1 MSRSIRFAVLAALSA
16 LSASALAQPAD
27 SPATSSKFFDRML
40 KKWDTNGDGRV
51 SLDEYLAAATA
62 RYQQIDARNKGVVT
76 ADQIA
81 NSPNAA
87 KRVERR
93 AEGLVKHLDAAN
105 KGYVTQDDFVAA
117 ARKRFAELDRKGDG
131 KLTAD
136 ELSMAHGD
144 KAPSGKRVEFAERR
158 FDKLDANRDGVVT
171 LNEYTAA
178 ATAKF
183 KELDVAGK
191 GRVTA
196 DEIAASPNAHERAE
210 RVSEHIVKR
219 LDTNGDGV
227 VSREEFVAAAKQ
239 RFARMDKNG
248 DGFIDA
254 SEIGQR
260 HWAHGKQAVDR
271 Q

>member
-1 MSRSIRFAVLAALSA
+1 MSRSIHFAVLTALSA
-16 LSASALAQPAD
+16 LSAGALAQSAD
-27 SPATSSKFFDRML
+27 SAPSSKFFDHML
-40 KKWDTNGDGRV
+40 KKWDANGDGRI
-51 SLDEYLAAATA
+51 SLDEYIAAATA
-62 RYQQIDARNKGVVT
+62 RYQQIDTQNKGAVT

-87 KRVERR
+87 KRMQHR

-117 ARKRFAELDRKGDG
+117 AKKRFAKLDKKGDG
-131 KLTAD
+131 KLTVD
-136 ELSMAHGD
+136 ELSMQHAD
-144 KAPSGKRVEFAERR
+144 QAPSGKRAEFAERR

-171 LNEYTAA
+171 LSEYTAA

-183 KELDVAGK
+183 KELDTAGT
-191 GRVTA
+191 GRITP
-196 DEIAASPNAHERAE
+196 DEIAASPKAYERAE
-210 RVSEHIVKR
+210 HVSKRIVKR
-219 LDTNGDGV
+219 LDTNGDSV
-227 VSREEFVAAAKQ
+227 VSREEFLAAAKQ
-239 RFARMDKNG
+239 RFARIDKNG

-254 SEIGQR
+254 GEIGLR